1 MHVEQYKEGV
11 DSTLDQIVSNLRQV
25 YDPEIFTNVYDLGLI
40 YDLSKNGDK
49 KKGYTLHIK
58 MTLTAPGCGMGPSIA
73 QDVEQKVINLPG
85 INDVLVEIV
94 WDPIWDR
101 SMMSEDAKLK
111 LGMF

>member
-1 MHVEQYKEGV
+1 
-11 DSTLDQIVSNLRQV
+11 
-25 YDPEIFTNVYDLGLI
+25 
-40 YDLSKNGDK
+40 
-49 KKGYTLHIK
+49 

-73 QDVEQKVINLPG
+73 QDVEQKVINLPR

-101 SMMSEDAKLK
+101 SMMSENAKLK